1 MVSGKG
7 APVRPTE
14 SPGPE
19 QTRPRYDQSLKRLLS
34 RAHDDFLR
42 LIAPGFTWQ
51 AEHSPELP
59 AASRQADLV
68 WEVTDTAGER
78 GLLHVELQTK
88 PDKQMGERVAE
99 YGIRL
104 WLREHLP
111 VRTVVVFL
119 QPARSLPTS
128 PFVIAWSGWETL
140 RYAYDVVHLWEIPAE
155 RVLASATYDLWPLA
169 ALMDDVTLDRAV
181 AVAERLAAA
190 PLPEHE
196 RSELAALLVALS
208 DLRLERG
215 ALREALRRLP
225 MIDDILR
232 QSSLAEE
239 FLAEGIAQGVA
250 QGVAQGER
258 RMAQAALEGRFG
270 TLDADLL
277 AALDTADEATLQT
290 LMAHIATD
298 TLEQVRSRLG
308 LQ

>member
-1 MVSGKG
+1 M
-7 APVRPTE
+7 PVQPMEPSR
-14 SPGPE
+14 PE
-19 QTRPRYDQSLKRLLS
+19 QARPRYDQSLKRLLS

-59 AASRQADLV
+59 AAARQADLV
-68 WEVTDTAGER
+68 WEVTNAAGER
-78 GLLHVELQTK
+78 GLLHIELQTK

-111 VRTVVVFL
+111 VRTLVVFL

-128 PFVIAWSGWETL
+128 PFVITWGGWEAL

-169 ALMDDVTLDRAV
+169 ALMGDVTLDGTM
-181 AVAERLAAA
+181 AVAERIAAA
-190 PLPEHE
+190 ALPEHE
-196 RSELAALLVALS
+196 RGELVALLVALA

-215 ALREALRRLP
+215 ALREALRRIP
-225 MIDDILR
+225 VIDDILR

-239 FLAEGIAQGVA
+239 FLTQGIAQGI
-250 QGVAQGER
+250 AQGER

-270 TLDADLL
+270 ALDAEML
-277 AALDTADEATLQT
+277 AALGAADEATLRA

-298 TLEQVRSRLG
+298 TLERARSRLG